1 MSQSIVE
8 SFNVLT
14 TLAAYRVVSFDTAAA
29 NTVVYPPAARPMIG
43 VTVDSVKDTTNAIPV
58 ALAGKVKL
66 QFNDTVSAGG
76 LVSANT
82 AGQGI
87 GIGTLVTG
95 GTYYI
100 GVACNTVSNSTT
112 VHDIIIHPGIAYE
125 VP

>member
-1 MSQSIVE
+1 
-8 SFNVLT
+8 
-14 TLAAYRVVSFDTAAA
+14 
-29 NTVVYPPAARPMIG
+29 MIG

-82 AGQGI
+82 SGQGI
-87 GIGTLVTG
+87 GIGVLVTG

-100 GVACNTVSNSTT
+100 GVALNTVSNTNT
-112 VHDIIIHPGIAYE
+112 VHDIVIHPGVAYE
-125 VP
+125 IP